1 METTK
6 DPQDLA
12 TTLADVLTQNRD
24 ITGMLRSIAELAAEH
39 LSTDREVL
47 CGILLNRAKRNMV
60 LATSSL
66 EAQQMDELQAG
77 FDEGPC
83 LEAQTT
89 GNLIR
94 VPDVRYENRW
104 PEYMAE
110 VRDLG
115 LRGIVAVPVIMKG
128 SSTAALNLYTREV
141 DAFTEEEID
150 AARRF
155 AEAVSTV
162 VAIAVR
168 IAAFAE
174 DVEDRRRAMKTR
186 STIDTAVGII
196 MAQNR
201 CSQEE
206 AVTVLKAASNHR
218 NIKLRALTEELVA
231 STGG

>member
-6 DPQDLA
+6 DPQDLTA
-12 TTLADVLTQNRD
+12 ALADVLTQNRD
-24 ITGMLRSIAELAAEH
+24 IAGMLTSIAELAARH

-47 CGILLNRAKRNMV
+47 CGVLLNRAKRNTV

-83 LEAQTT
+83 LEAQKT

-110 VRDLG
+110 VRDRG
-115 LRGIVAVPVIMKG
+115 LRSIVAVPVVMEG
-128 SSTAALNLYTREV
+128 SSTAAMNFYTHEV
-141 DAFTEEEID
+141 GAFTEEEIR

-155 AEAVSTV
+155 TEAVSTV

-168 IAAFAE
+168 IAAYAE

-201 CSQEE
+201 CSQDD

-218 NIKLRALTEELVA
+218 NIKLRALAEELVA
-231 STGG
+231 SVGP